1 MLAASGE
8 RCGDVIDT
16 YRQGLTRKD
25 EAVWNVRCANGRA
38 IAIIV
43 SPDAGGSTRILECSA
58 FLRQTG
64 RACFTPL

>member
-38 IAIIV
+38 IAIIII
-43 SPDAGGSTRILECSA
+43 AR
-58 FLRQTG
+58 R
-64 RACFTPL
+64 RR